1 MSPPVRIVYADD
13 DDDIR
18 ELLQLSLELAGG
30 FEVNAVANGQAAV
43 AAVAANPPDLV
54 ILDVM
59 MPGLDGPATLAEI
72 RGMEVARQ
80 LPVIFFTAKL
90 QAGEV
95 KRLMS
100 LGAAGVLGKP
110 FDPITVADD
119 IIAIL
124 EAHDGG

>member
-1 MSPPVRIVYADD
+1 MTPPIRIVYADD

-30 FEVNAVANGQAAV
+30 FEVSTVANGQAAV
-43 AAVAANPPDLV
+43 AAVAANRPDLV

-72 RGMEVARQ
+72 RRIEAAGQV
-80 LPVIFFTAKL
+80 PIVFFTAKL
-90 QAGEV
+90 QRDEV
-95 KRLMS
+95 DRLMS

-110 FDPITVADD
+110 FDPITIADD
-119 IIAIL
+119 IIAIWK
-124 EAHDGG
+124 AHDGG

>member
-1 MSPPVRIVYADD
+1 MTPPIRIVYADD

-30 FEVNAVANGQAAV
+30 FEVSTVANGQAAV
-43 AAVAANPPDLV
+43 AAVAANRPDLV

-72 RGMEVARQ
+72 RRIEAAGQV
-80 LPVIFFTAKL
+80 PIVFFTAKL
-90 QAGEV
+90 QRDEV
-95 KRLMS
+95 DRLMS

-110 FDPITVADD
+110 FDPITIAGD
-119 IIAIL
+119 IIAIWK
-124 EAHDGG
+124 AHDGG

>member
-1 MSPPVRIVYADD
+1 VTPPIRIVYADD

-30 FEVNAVANGQAAV
+30 FEVSTVANGQAAV
-43 AAVAANPPDLV
+43 AAVAANRPDLV

-72 RGMEVARQ
+72 RRIEAAGQV
-80 LPVIFFTAKL
+80 PIVFFTAKL
-90 QAGEV
+90 QRDEV
-95 KRLMS
+95 DRLMS

-110 FDPITVADD
+110 FDPITIADD
-119 IIAIL
+119 IIAIWK
-124 EAHDGG
+124 AHDGG

>member
-1 MSPPVRIVYADD
+1 MTPPIRIVYADD

-30 FEVNAVANGQAAV
+30 FEVSTVANGQAAV
-43 AAVAANPPDLV
+43 VAVAANRPDLV

-72 RGMEVARQ
+72 RRIEAAGQV
-80 LPVIFFTAKL
+80 PIVFFTAKL
-90 QAGEV
+90 QRDEV
-95 KRLMS
+95 DRLMS

-110 FDPITVADD
+110 FDPITIADN
-119 IIAIL
+119 IIAIWK
-124 EAHDGG
+124 AHDGG